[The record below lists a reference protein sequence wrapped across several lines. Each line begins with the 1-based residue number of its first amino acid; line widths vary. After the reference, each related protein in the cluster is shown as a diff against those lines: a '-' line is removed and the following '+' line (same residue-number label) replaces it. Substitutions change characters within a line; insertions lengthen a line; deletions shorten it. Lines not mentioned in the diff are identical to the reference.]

1 MTRNI
6 EKEEASLSLSAAG
19 YKFKRLAALFDGRV
33 KIEDC
38 DAQFKAM
45 GIGDM
50 NTHVFSGP

>member
-1 MTRNI
+1 MTQNI

-38 DAQFKAM
+38 DAQF
-45 GIGDM
+45 
-50 NTHVFSGP
+50 